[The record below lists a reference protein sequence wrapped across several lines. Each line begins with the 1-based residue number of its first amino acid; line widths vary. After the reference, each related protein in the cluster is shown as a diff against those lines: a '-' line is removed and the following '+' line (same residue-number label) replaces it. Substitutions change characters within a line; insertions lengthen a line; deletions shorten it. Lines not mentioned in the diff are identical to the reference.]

1 MRGIAVSTSNLD
13 EARTVLGQHFYSNFV
28 DVLSPSTAL
37 TARLAVAPLG
47 RVTVG
52 DLRMGADVRVKF
64 GELGAYHVDVPL
76 SGRLVW
82 RQGHDGS
89 QLADVDTAAVF
100 QPAGDTVLE
109 RWDGDCRL
117 LAVKVDC
124 DVLERQLSRMIDGPV
139 AAAPVLSPQLGLS
152 RGAGA
157 SWARLVGLLADS
169 ITDPE
174 AIAHHPLVGD
184 QFQEAVISG
193 LLLAT
198 NHQYRGQ
205 LDRQTGPLPAPRAIR
220 RAVDALQAGPQRP
233 WTSALLA
240 DTVGISQRSLQ
251 EGFQRYVGSSP
262 LRYLKDVRLAR
273 AHDDLA
279 AADPSRETVAKIAS
293 RWGFLHLGRFAAAYR
308 ERYGVRPSESLRF

>member
-13 EARTVLGQHFYSNFV
+13 EARTVLGKHFYSNFV

-37 TARLAVAPLG
+37 RARLDVMPLG

-52 DLRMGADVRVKF
+52 DLRMGTDVQVKF

-82 RQGHDGS
+82 RQGRSGS
-89 QLADVDTAAVF
+89 QLADVNRAAVF

-109 RWDGDCRL
+109 RWEGDCRL

-124 DVLERQLSRMIDGPV
+124 DVLQRQLSRMIDRPV
-139 AAAPVLSPQLGLS
+139 AAAPVLSPQLRLS
-152 RGAGA
+152 RGPGA
-157 SWARLVGLLADS
+157 SWVRLVGLLADS
-169 ITDPE
+169 TSDPA
-174 AIAHHPLVGD
+174 AIAHHPLIGAR
-184 QFQEAVISG
+184 FQEAVISG

-198 NHQYRGQ
+198 NHQYRDQ
-205 LDRQTGPLPAPRAIR
+205 LERSAGPLPAPRAIR
-220 RAVDALQAGPQRP
+220 RAIEALHADPQRP

-240 DTVGISQRSLQ
+240 ETAGVSVRSLQ
-251 EGFQRYVGSSP
+251 DGFQRYVDTSP
-262 LRYLKDVRLAR
+262 MRYLKDLRLDR
-273 AHDDLA
+273 VHDDLG
-279 AADPSRETVAKIAS
+279 AADPDRETVAQVAS

-308 ERYGVRPSESLRF
+308 ERFGVRPSESLRF

>member
-1 MRGIAVSTSNLD
+1 MRGIAVSTSSLD
-13 EARTVLGQHFYSNFV
+13 EARTVLGRHFYSNFV

-37 TARLAVAPLG
+37 RARLDVVPFG

-52 DLRMGADVRVKF
+52 DLRMGTDVRVKF

-82 RQGHDGS
+82 RQGSGGS
-89 QLADVDTAAVF
+89 QLADVGRAAVF
-100 QPAGDTVLE
+100 QPVGDTVLE

-124 DVLERQLSRMIDGPV
+124 EVLHRQLSRMIDGPV
-139 AAAPVLSPQLGLS
+139 AAAPVLSPQLVLS

-169 ITDPE
+169 TDDPE
-174 AIAHHPLVGD
+174 AIAHHPMVGAR
-184 QFQEAVISG
+184 FQEAVVSG

-198 NHQYRGQ
+198 NHQYRTQ
-205 LDRQTGPLPAPRAIR
+205 LDRSTGPLPTPRAIR
-220 RAVDALQAGPQRP
+220 RAVEALRDDPQRP

-240 DTVGISQRSLQ
+240 DTAGVSLRSLQ
-251 EGFQRYVGSSP
+251 EGFQRYVGTSP
-262 LRYLKDVRLAR
+262 MRYLRDVRLAR
-273 AHDDLA
+273 VHDDLD
-279 AADPSRETVAKIAS
+279 AADPARETVTQVAA

-308 ERYGVRPSESLRF
+308 ERYGVKPSESLRS